1 MVDSISLEQL
11 QEQQQQLLQTVNNL
25 IAQKATLED
34 QFENCKAAL
43 SSNQGALQYANAL
56 IQSCTEGTDVDN
68 VGDGNVAE
76 EINPAV
82 VEEVEAEEVEL

>member
-11 QEQQQQLLQTVNNL
+11 QEQQGQLLQTVNNL
-25 IAQKATLED
+25 VAQKATLED

-56 IQSCTEGTDVDN
+56 IQSCTEAADVDN

-76 EINPAV
+76 EIDATAV
-82 VEEVEAEEVEL
+82 DVTEAEEVEL